1 MKLLSRDLFS
11 FPLSPMC
18 HLKAGEDRSIQVK
31 TTEVHSQKYTGM
43 YIFIQCVC
51 LCAFHQ
57 SLAACF
63 VDEVI
68 ITHFL
73 QQSLIQKCVLNCLS
87 YLTVTFIEMNTD
99 TSYLEICFLLA
110 MISSKKT
117 EALLQLAL
125 A

>member
-1 MKLLSRDLFS
+1 MKLLSRVCFS

-68 ITHFL
+68 ITFPTT
-73 QQSLIQKCVLNCLS
+73 VS
-87 YLTVTFIEMNTD
+87 YPKVCTQLLELFSDIYCKMNTD